1 VIARC
6 VLLLLLAV
14 CSTHAAAQQP
24 AIAQAWLLVRDN
36 EVLGAQRA
44 DARMQPASLAK
55 LLTAVLWLQQG
66 ELLDQTVVAS
76 ARAAAASGARAGLRA
91 GASYRARDLLAAML
105 VRSGNDACLA
115 LAEQAAGS
123 VEAFVTQMN
132 RAAQLLELADSH
144 FANPCGW
151 DAPGQ
156 HSSAR
161 DLLKLARIAM
171 EYPLIRELVALREV
185 NFGAIDAAQPR
196 RLASTNLLLERLPG
210 TVGVKT
216 GFTAKAG
223 KCLIVLVE
231 REGRSVWLVLL
242 AAPDRWW
249 TAHALIERAFRSADD
264 SAAAR

>member
-1 VIARC
+1 V
-6 VLLLLLAV
+6 LLLLAV
-14 CSTHAAAQQP
+14 CGTHAAAQQST
-24 AIAQAWLLVRDN
+24 IAQAWLLVRDN

-44 DARMQPASLAK
+44 DARLQPASLAK
-55 LLTAVLWLQQG
+55 LLTAVLWLQD
-66 ELLDQTVVAS
+66 ENRLDAIVVAS
-76 ARAAAASGARAGLRA
+76 ERAAAASGARAGLRA

-123 VEAFVTQMN
+123 VEAFVEQMN
-132 RAAQLLELADSH
+132 RAAQLLDLGDSH

-161 DLLKLARIAM
+161 DLLKLARVAM
-171 EYPLIRELVALREV
+171 GYPLIRELVALRELR
-185 NFGAIDAAQPR
+185 FGAIDEAEPL
-196 RLASTNLLLERLPG
+196 RLASTNLLLDRLPG

-216 GFTAKAG
+216 GFTARAG
-223 KCLIVLVE
+223 KCLIVLSE
-231 REGRSVWLVLL
+231 RDGHSVWLVLL

-249 TAHALIERAFRSADD
+249 TAHALIERAFRSGHD
-264 SAAAR
+264 SGAAAI